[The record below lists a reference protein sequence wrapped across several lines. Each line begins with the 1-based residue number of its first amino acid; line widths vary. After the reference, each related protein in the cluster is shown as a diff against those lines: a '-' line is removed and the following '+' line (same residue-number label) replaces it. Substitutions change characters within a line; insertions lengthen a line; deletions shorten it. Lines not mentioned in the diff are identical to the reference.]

1 MALDKAGSISQIN
14 NLFPDNTTGEITP
27 VDQRVVST
35 NAISSNLNLV
45 DTIEQSVVSSVDFL
59 AGLKIDGDPVTI
71 PTKEVKINDFS
82 ELPAVVGGKIPLL
95 PDIQYTF
102 EDNVDIGLTG
112 FTLGNNTVI
121 DGLDEHVTAITFTG
135 TGNMFTGVNV
145 TSRIKNIGLYCAN
158 GTLFNISDTS
168 PKTTNFFFLRDIIV
182 WECANI
188 GTAIDL
194 GLLSMFGC
202 RFDNISNNGV
212 LLVGDFGNLVG
223 NFMFGVINSGTF
235 IDLGTATF
243 NGIDLDQFVVV
254 KASGTIAISGLTGSA
269 NINTGGIGSV
279 RNGRFVGV
287 GTNLSGITNQD
298 ALWDFI
304 GNDDIG
310 NTRPD
315 GLLSQTDNSTETVI
329 TTVSTPVLLAGTWEI
344 VRTSQFIGTA
354 AGRLTFIGGRPIVVP
369 IVLTTTA
376 AVVSG
381 VNKDVNFYIGLNDSI
396 IPSSKVKANLSAGDT
411 KNQSN
416 VWQQEFQPG
425 DYIEPFVENTTD
437 TIDVI
442 VEDTKLRV
450 N

>member
-1 MALDKAGSISQIN
+1 MALDKSDSISQIN
-14 NLFPDNTTGEITP
+14 NLFPDNTAGEITP

-45 DTIEQSVVSSVDFL
+45 DDIEQSVASSVNFL
-59 AGLKIDGDPVTI
+59 AGLKIDGVPITLPV
-71 PTKEVKINDFS
+71 KEVKINQFS
-82 ELPAVVGGKIPLL
+82 ELPAVLGGKIPLL
-95 PDIQYTF
+95 SDTEYTF
-102 EDNVDIGLTG
+102 ENNIDIGLTG
-112 FTLGNNTVI
+112 FTLGINTVVN
-121 DGLDEHVTAITFTG
+121 GLDEHVTAITFNG
-135 TGNMFTGVNV
+135 TGVMFTGVNV

-158 GTLFNISDTS
+158 GTLFNISDTA

-188 GTAIDL
+188 GIATDL
-194 GLLSMFGC
+194 ALLSIFGC
-202 RFDNISNNGV
+202 RFDNISNNGA

-223 NFMFGVINSGTF
+223 NFMLGVINSGTF

-254 KASGTIAISGLTGSA
+254 KASGTIAISGLAGSA
-269 NINTGGIGSV
+269 NINPGGIGSV

-315 GLLSQTDNSTETVI
+315 GLLSQTDNSVETVI
-329 TTVSTPVLLAGTWEI
+329 TTSSTPVLLAGSWDI
-344 VRTSQFIGTA
+344 VRTSQFIGSA
-354 AGRLTFIGGRPIVVP
+354 SGRLTFIGGRSIVVP

-381 VNKDVNFYIGLNDSI
+381 VNKDVNFYIGFNGSVI
-396 IPSSKVKANLSAGDT
+396 TSTRVKVNLSSGDT

-416 VWQQEFQPG
+416 VWQLEFQPD

-437 TIDVI
+437 TIDII
-442 VEDTKLRV
+442 VEDAKLRV